1 MQGLWDELCRRA
13 GRSLSQDQD
22 HLLSRYIDLLLDGN
36 QRMNLTRIDT
46 RQSAEVLHV
55 GDALTLLP
63 HLPVGQLQLVDV
75 GSGGGIPGIP
85 IAIVRPE
92 ISVTL
97 FESTQKK
104 ASFLVEAV
112 KNLGL
117 RNVTIVAK
125 RAEDC
130 ARLDSLSQYSGRGQG
145 RGPGRGSR

>member
-1 MQGLWDELCRRA
+1 MQDLWDELCLRA
-13 GRSLSQDQD
+13 GQALSQDQKD
-22 HLLSRYIDLLLDGN
+22 LLWRYIDLLLDAN
-36 QRMNLTRIDT
+36 TRMNLTRIDT
-46 RQSAEVLHV
+46 RESAEILHV

-63 HLPVGQLQLVDV
+63 YLPAGPLQLADV

-104 ASFLVEAV
+104 ASFLDDAAKQLE
-112 KNLGL
+112 LS
-117 RNVTIVAK
+117 NVSVIAK

-130 ARLDSLSQYSGRGQG
+130 VRLDSLSQYSGRGQG
-145 RGPGRGSR
+145 RGP